1 LLDDRLTVEQHAQ
14 ILDQLSPHQIA
25 LWKKGSFTDWAQE
38 SMALRPQ
45 VYEFGPAKQGA
56 VVVLDQAYADRNR
69 PILEKRLAM
78 SAIRLADQLNRIFD
92 PAD

>member
-1 LLDDRLTVEQHAQ
+1 
-14 ILDQLSPHQIA
+14 
-25 LWKKGSFTDWAQE
+25 
-38 SMALRPQ
+38 MALRPQ